1 MPSPGLRNASGRR
14 CGPTSRSG
22 TFLTNGSRSNRSTS
36 FPTSRWWCRSFRSTE
51 GCGICRR
58 CWAGRRSVSGRCCS
72 PASGPGRALQQL
84 LLEDRDPFAA
94 VGAVARAVAA
104 FNQDD
109 SGMTRGQSVADQLE
123 DVRLAAGLVAW
134 ACPDASAA
142 VAEITAAVVDGLS
155 DAPPAPIHGDLK
167 TDHVFLSGDGVTFI
181 DLDSAVL
188 GDPVRDPAHLFAYMT
203 SQVGLEGMPPERAR
217 AAAQTFVEEYF
228 RHVPTAWRRRFPLHC
243 AGALVEVASGI
254 FRRQDPQWQEKVAA
268 VIADARTC
276 LSWRAR

>member
-1 MPSPGLRNASGRR
+1 MGSPQISARRETVRCYLKVYRDDRGERTLHLLRRLSHRTGAGSGSYAVVRPLAYWPDVR
-14 CGPTSRSG
+14 T
-22 TFLTNGSRSNRSTS
+22 LVL
-36 FPTSRWWCRSFRSTE
+36 E
-51 GCGICRR
+51 E
-58 CWAGRRSVSGRCCS
+58 A
-72 PASGPGRALQQL
+72 PGRALQQL

-188 GDPVRDPAHLFAYMT
+188 GDPVRDPAHLFAYVT

-268 VIADARTC
+268 VIAEARTC